1 MSTSPHKPAAQ
12 SVEFKGRTRADSKRR
27 ALAYWFAHQSNLHL
41 DVRGFFQCCRLL
53 PDGRT
58 IVYYGPR

>member
-27 ALAYWFAHQSNLHL
+27 ALAWWYTHQSHL
-41 DVRGFFQCCRLL
+41 GVDVRAFFNCCRLL
-53 PDGRT
+53 VDGRT
-58 IVYYGPR
+58 IVYHPPR